1 MAIESAKEF
10 AKNFYEDDELIK
22 KLYEMG
28 VLKPAGSYDKNAPE
42 GEQQR
47 KTVEATQ
54 KLGYNFT
61 EEEYVKANKEYG
73 QSIGIFKMI
82 LKIRHVGKVVKK
94 AAKENKK

>member
-10 AKNFYEDDELIK
+10 ARNFYEDDELIK

-47 KTVEATQ
+47 KTVKAAQ